1 MHTPHTAND
10 KQYKQPPSTHPTN
23 TPSYSLSSTQLRP
36 THTSAHNTK
45 TQDKEA
51 KRDNTGDKH
60 HFSGSLV
67 LLTFRSNLSLIVSLW
82 KNSLNAPKF

>member
-10 KQYKQPPSTHPTN
+10 KQYTQPPSTHPTN